1 MLLGSSC
8 VWLADDTGLG
18 GGEEGG
24 ENRSQL
30 EGQRERG
37 RQAGP
42 GPVGCEAEQSGTM
55 GHVKR
60 VRRLEKDSHGTE
72 GPWRMYL
79 QPVHRGVRMRHTE
92 LWPRHVRANRCTAG
106 HRVVSLP
113 EGSQGQVIR
122 EQVNRFLGGAGS

>member
-8 VWLADDTGLG
+8 VWLADDTGWG
-18 GGEEGG
+18 GGVRREERTGHSSRGG
-24 ENRSQL
+24 
-30 EGQRERG
+30 GRE
-37 RQAGP
+37 AGP

-60 VRRLEKDSHGTE
+60 VGRLEKDSHGTE

>member
-8 VWLADDTGLG
+8 VWLADDTGWGGAVRREERTGHSTRG
-18 GGEEGG
+18 GG
-24 ENRSQL
+24 
-30 EGQRERG
+30 RE
-37 RQAGP
+37 AGP

-60 VRRLEKDSHGTE
+60 VGRLEKDSHGTE

-79 QPVHRGVRMRHTE
+79 QPVHRGIRMRHME

-106 HRVVSLP
+106 HRVVSLL